1 MAFIDTSHLD
11 RKPTSPVAFEALMA
25 QLDTRRIELS
35 RQRPAVMGEAPAHLH
50 FVQQMLL
57 AATVAAG
64 LIVAVAGVMMLKF
77 L

>member
-1 MAFIDTSHLD
+1 MAFIDTAHLD

-25 QLDTRRIELS
+25 QLDTRRLELAL
-35 RQRPAVMGEAPAHLH
+35 QKPPAGSAPTHVH

-57 AATVAAG
+57 AAMVAAG
-64 LIVAVAGVMMLKF
+64 LIVAVAGVMMLKC